1 MQCFQSFFIFIFSV
15 IVEVFF
21 CVFLSYIHFI
31 VHTCIHCLSVLVIY
45 NPDVKVILLYQVM
58 YYM

>member
-21 CVFLSYIHFI
+21 CVFLSYINAFHCSYM
-31 VHTCIHCLSVLVIY
+31 HTLFTCFSYL
-45 NPDVKVILLYQVM
+45 
-58 YYM
+58 